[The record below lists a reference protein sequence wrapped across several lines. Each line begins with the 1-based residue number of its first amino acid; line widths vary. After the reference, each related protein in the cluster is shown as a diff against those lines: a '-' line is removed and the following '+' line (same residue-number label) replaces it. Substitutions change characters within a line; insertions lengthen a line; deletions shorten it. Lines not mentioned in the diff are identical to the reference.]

1 LSHQKYVSLLR
12 KKFLLLFFLLVGL
25 VLLNVS
31 VGAVKIPFY
40 DLIAIA
46 FGSQENEIWY
56 HIFWYFR
63 LPKILTAILAGVALS
78 VSGLLMQ
85 TFFANPL
92 ASPSELGVSAG
103 ASLGVASLT
112 LSSGISWVS
121 LQSLGISGYSLVA
134 VLAIA
139 GAALVM
145 LLMLGISLQVRSTVS
160 LLIIGLMLSSLM
172 ISLIAFWQFMSS
184 PEQIRDFL
192 WWSFGSLSNTNYS
205 QIGIMSTGLL
215 LAFLIILKDIQAFNV
230 LLLGEQYAQT
240 MGISLKNLRWKLI
253 LSVSIMTGIVTAFC
267 GPIGFIGIAVP
278 HLARRFFRSANHWVL
293 VPATAILGAILLLFC
308 DILAHCIY
316 PNFSLPINT
325 ITSLIGSPMVIW
337 VVAKRQS
344 Y

>member
-1 LSHQKYVSLLR
+1 MSHQKYVSLLR

>member
-92 ASPSELGVSAG
+92 ASPSELGISAG

-121 LQSLGISGYSLVA
+121 LQSLGFSGYSLVA

-145 LLMLGISLQVRSTVS
+145 FLMLGMALQIRSTVA
-160 LLIIGLMLSSLM
+160 LLIIGLMLSSLV

-278 HLARRFFRSANHWVL
+278 HLARRSFRSANHWVL
-293 VPATAILGAILLLFC
+293 VPATAMLGAILLLFC
-308 DILAHCIY
+308 DILAHFIY

-325 ITSLIGSPMVIW
+325 ITSLIGSPIIIW

>member
-63 LPKILTAILAGVALS
+63 LPKILTAILAGAALS

>member
-1 LSHQKYVSLLR
+1 MSHQKYVSLLR

-121 LQSLGISGYSLVA
+121 LQSLGVSGYSLVA

>member
-1 LSHQKYVSLLR
+1 
-12 KKFLLLFFLLVGL
+12 LLLQKNFFLLGSLLLGL
-25 VLLNVS
+25 ALLNVS
-31 VGAVKIPFY
+31 VGAVKIPFSH
-40 DLIAIA
+40 LISVAL
-46 FGSQENEIWY
+46 GNKENEIWY
-56 HIFWYFR
+56 HIFWFFR
-63 LPKILTAILAGVALS
+63 FPKVLTAILAGAALS

-92 ASPSELGVSAG
+92 ASPSELGISAG

-121 LQSLGISGYSLVA
+121 LQSLGFSGYSLVA

-145 LLMLGISLQVRSTVS
+145 FLMLAMALQIRSTVA
-160 LLIIGLMLSSLM
+160 LLIIGLMLSSLV

-337 VVAKRQS
+337 VVAKRS
-344 Y
+344 